1 MKQNPQHSDLHMGL
15 MDKINENIEFLKGDF
30 EEEGSANTSE
40 HTEIIKE
47 ENEKRLRSMEE
58 DERKPAEEE
67 KITIEQKVEENVAK
81 EEVEEEEMSEEDKEL
96 SKFIEESVPKIFVVG
111 AGGSGCNTVNRM
123 NDIGIY
129 GASIIAMN
137 TDAQHLLKI
146 RAQKKVLLGKK
157 KTRGLGAGSNPEVG
171 QAAAEESHDE
181 IKVLLK
187 DANLVFVTCGMG
199 GGTGTGS
206 AHVIAKA
213 AKDSGALV
221 IGIVTM
227 PFTSEG
233 TKRMAN
239 AMDGLAKLRAVA
251 DTTIAIPND
260 KLLFYVP
267 DLPLNSAF
275 RAADMVLTNAVKGI
289 TELITRP
296 GLVNLDFAD
305 VRTIIEKS
313 GIAMIGLGEAG
324 NVRDKNRVVLAAE
337 KSLKSPLID
346 VNVGQANKCLINI
359 MGGEDLT
366 LGEAEAAVNAIS
378 TKISKDAHIIW
389 GATIDKSLSGGEVRV
404 LAVLAGMKEDGSS
417 AAAPTL
423 ITDET
428 VEDSINLENIM

>member
-1 MKQNPQHSDLHMGL
+1 MGL

>member
-1 MKQNPQHSDLHMGL
+1 MGL
-15 MDKINENIEFLKGDF
+15 MDRINENIEFLKGEFD
-30 EEEGSANTSE
+30 EEAENGSSE
-40 HTEIIKE
+40 HAEIIKQ
-47 ENEKRLRSMEE
+47 ENEKRLREMETSKKE
-58 DERKPAEEE
+58 NELEEE
-67 KITIEQKVEENVAK
+67 LRNSEELKPVVEAV
-81 EEVEEEEMSEEDKEL
+81 VEEEEEVLSEDDAEL
-96 SKFIEESVPKIFVVG
+96 KKFIEQSVPKIYVIG
-111 AGGSGCNTVNRM
+111 TGGSGCNTVNRM
-123 NDIGIY
+123 VDVGIY
-129 GASIIAMN
+129 GAGMIAMN

-146 RAQKKVLLGKK
+146 HSPKKVLLGKK
-157 KTRGLGAGSNPEVG
+157 KTKGLGAGSNPEVG
-171 QAAAEESHDE
+171 EAAAMESAEE
-181 IKVLLK
+181 IKNLLK

-206 AHVIAKA
+206 AAIIAKA
-213 AKDSGALV
+213 AKENGALV

-233 TKRMAN
+233 TKRMDN
-239 AMDGLAKLRAVA
+239 AMEGLKKLRAIA

-275 RAADMVLTNAVKGI
+275 KAADLVLTNSVKGI
-289 TELITRP
+289 TELITKP

-305 VRTIIEKS
+305 VRTIIENS
-313 GIAMIGLGEAG
+313 GIAMIGLGETA
-324 NVRDKNRVVLAAE
+324 NVRDKNRVVVAAE

-378 TKISKDAHIIW
+378 TRIAKDAHIIW
-389 GATIDKSLSGGEVRV
+389 GATIDKQLSGGEVRV

-417 AAAPTL
+417 AAESAML
-423 ITDET
+423 ITEEK
-428 VEDSINLENIM
+428 VEESIGLDSIM